1 LSLKRNLHRRL
12 HLDLSSPVEQLLCAM
27 CRVSLCVNPCVMCRV
42 NLCVSPCVMRSVN
55 LCVIFRVIQVLDL
68 QLRVLCPHPLAVHSA
83 RRVAQFLRRLA
94 VH

>member
-1 LSLKRNLHRRL
+1 
-12 HLDLSSPVEQLLCAM
+12 M

-42 NLCVSPCVMRSVN
+42 NLCVSPCVMRRVN

>member
-1 LSLKRNLHRRL
+1 
-12 HLDLSSPVEQLLCAM
+12 M
-27 CRVSLCVNPCVMCRV
+27 CRVS
-42 NLCVSPCVMRSVN
+42 LCVSPCVMRRVNLCVNPCVMRRVN
-55 LCVIFRVIQVLDL
+55 LCVILRARFSVIQVLDL